1 MSLTLKVSTSLWLIF
16 KSTGLQVV
24 IPAKKRDTENT
35 QKKYIIFSRKR
46 RKHAISNTIEE
57 SKTWK
62 VDIEHYA
69 EDVEERYRNQH
80 VTHFSNVMNHK
91 LDSPN
96 NMDTSVNAM
105 EIIQWY
111 GKVMEKVRASIIT
124 RLPWMEHS
132 KHSLDYL
139 KTLSDKHSRV
149 VQ

>member
-16 KSTGLQVV
+16 KSTGLH
-24 IPAKKRDTENT
+24 
-35 QKKYIIFSRKR
+35 RKR

-91 LDSPN
+91 LDSKAKTGN
-96 NMDTSVNAM
+96 T
-105 EIIQWY
+105 
-111 GKVMEKVRASIIT
+111 KR
-124 RLPWMEHS
+124 
-132 KHSLDYL
+132 
-139 KTLSDKHSRV
+139 KTLATNNRNTTRTSQRTKTKGKKNAKKKEK
-149 VQ
+149 